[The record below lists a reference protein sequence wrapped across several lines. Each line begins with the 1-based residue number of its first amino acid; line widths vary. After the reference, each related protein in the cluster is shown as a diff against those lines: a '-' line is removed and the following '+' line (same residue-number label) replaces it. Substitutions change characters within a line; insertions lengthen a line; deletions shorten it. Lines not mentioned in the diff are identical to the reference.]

1 MSARL
6 TQGGTPP
13 PPPPPLPAPPSI
25 LRSVGVLGP
34 VRFPILSVGS
44 SARQLNAQAVAG
56 PLPKSIPSTWHVRPH
71 RQRVLAYE
79 SSMFLK
85 PSPQGGGACATPAE
99 RGRGV
104 RMAEEEDDAR
114 KKKVPRTS
122 ATFAVLKWFINMHF
136 INRIHALLQHLCIK
150 CFLRRLRLQSV
161 LKAALSIFRE
171 TKHTARTNR
180 RRCTDSNVS
189 TKSKCRFFFCLL
201 VQTILIKAHGE

>member
-13 PPPPPLPAPPSI
+13 PPPSI

-114 KKKVPRTS
+114 KKS
-122 ATFAVLKWFINMHF
+122 AQDERHVCCLKM
-136 INRIHALLQHLCIK
+136 
-150 CFLRRLRLQSV
+150 V
-161 LKAALSIFRE
+161 Y
-171 TKHTARTNR
+171 
-180 RRCTDSNVS
+180 
-189 TKSKCRFFFCLL
+189 
-201 VQTILIKAHGE
+201 